1 MSYSSFNQAE
11 CVNSAFPTIKETVP
25 KSSLGYN
32 TNNKYPEFPPLMADG
47 RAVTA
52 SYQPESV
59 INNDIIMQNNIK
71 SNWEYRQ
78 YLTKNAGQIMEQ
90 NFRDA
95 CNDSGSFA
103 KSYEIHNSANV
114 LKDPAASPHVYGKNN
129 LNESPFGYSSSDLK
143 TSYLSREQ
151 LTESKDVPASL
162 GR

>member
-11 CVNSAFPTIKETVP
+11 CVKSAFPTIKETVP

-78 YLTKNAGQIMEQ
+78 YLIKNAEKILEQ

-95 CNDSGSFA
+95 CNDSGSYV

-114 LKDPAASPHVYGKNN
+114 LKDPMSSPHIYGATNM
-129 LNESPFGYSSSDLK
+129 NESPFGYSSSDLK
-143 TSYLSREQ
+143 TNYLSREQ
-151 LTESKDVPASL
+151 LTESKGVNESL
-162 GR
+162 A

>member
-11 CVNSAFPTIKETVP
+11 CVASAFPTIKETVP

-47 RAVTA
+47 RAITA

-71 SNWEYRQ
+71 SNWSYRQ
-78 YLTKNAGQIMEQ
+78 YLMKNAQQIMEQ
-90 NFRDA
+90 NFREA

-103 KSYEIHNSANV
+103 KTYEIHNSANII
-114 LKDPAASPHVYGKNN
+114 KDPVASAHVYGKNN
-129 LNESPFGYSSSDLK
+129 LNETPFGHSSSDLK

-151 LTESKDVPASL
+151 LTESKGVPQSL
-162 GR
+162 GQ